1 MNTPDTFG
9 AKMFTRFMRKGWHI
23 SFTCTYQDRVCVI
36 PPERLDAQHL
46 FGIYIPVMRHTWQ
59 PDLKREWYAALW
71 SKQDKTMHG
80 PKFEVSAH
88 PDDTERFAAFA
99 AWIGDLL
106 RNPEKFT

>member
-1 MNTPDTFG
+1 MNAPNTFG
-9 AKMFTRFMRKGWHI
+9 AKMFGRFISKGWHI
-23 SFTCTYQDRVCVI
+23 TFTDSYQDRVCVI
-36 PPERLDAQHL
+36 PPDRLDAQHV

-59 PDLKREWYAALW
+59 PDIKREWWAALQT
-71 SKQDKTMHG
+71 KDCMLG
-80 PKFEVSAH
+80 PKFEATAH